1 MRLRR
6 PDKAIFA
13 PPPPRPPGPVTVIRV
28 LPNGEEDR
36 LTINDPPAHFQVDW
50 INRIAVAA
58 EPLADGARR
67 RGYRRAGSSLP
78 SAASPSA
85 RP

>member
-1 MRLRR
+1 MKPRMRLKR

-36 LTINDPPAHFQVDW
+36 LTISDPPARFQVDW
-50 INRIAVAA
+50 VNRVAVAS
-58 EPLADGARR
+58 EPSADGPRR
-67 RGYRRAGSSLP
+67 RSYR
-78 SAASPSA
+78 
-85 RP
+85 